1 MSIGIG
7 PGIGVGI
14 GGSGGGTGFPSSLTA
29 AANGPILSISGG
41 LTSYPPVLTVDL
53 LYGVQTVGDTMRVVA
68 ASDVAFTDVLLDTS
82 FVLTGTP
89 ATDTAALNAAVAG
102 LSSPAVRYIRV
113 HCIGWSNMV
122 MHGNAT
128 PATITSSATPSV
140 DELAPLA
147 FALTANQPI
156 ASWALVG
163 GADYAYFTVDGATLS
178 FSSGVGDFEV
188 QPTYGFVV
196 RATNLAGLTTDQ
208 VCTLTLNNV
217 DEVVDAFA
225 FTDQT
230 EVALSTLLTSNTIT
244 ISGLATT
251 VGGSPVVLEVPGTI
265 TGAEWN
271 KNGTGWNAAGSTT
284 FKNSDTL
291 QLRMTSAALD
301 NTQTSATVNIGGVT
315 DTWTI
320 TTPVPVSDLPQS
332 GSVILDLVA
341 DDLTTLF
348 QNNAGTGAVAADSDV
363 VGMWQDKSANA
374 FHLTSVANDNTRPV
388 WRSGGGYPYV
398 ETDGINDV
406 LRRLEAMDLWAPG
419 GVTIAIAMRA
429 SSPAVSRYPFAGGN
443 SSQTNTILSPFY
455 TSPTTA
461 ADAAAFYRADGGAN
475 IISNQTT
482 NAAAFDGNDTVL
494 VAVDNGSS
502 VTVYQDGVAGTARA
516 YTRGANAMTT
526 NIIALGALVRGNP
539 QTYAGYMA
547 MRVHRVTIWATPLDA
562 TDRAAALT
570 ALAAKQGRTL

>member
-1 MSIGIG
+1 MRYGYG
-7 PGIGVGI
+7 QRNNLLFGF
-14 GGSGGGTGFPSSLTA
+14 GGSASGTGFPSYLNADAT
-29 AANGPILSISGG
+29 GPILSISGG
-41 LTSYPPVLTVDL
+41 LTSYPPVLAADL
-53 LYGVQTVGDTMRVVA
+53 LYAAQTVGDTMRVVA
-68 ASDVAFTDVLLDTS
+68 ASDVAFTTILLDVNFT
-82 FVLTGTP
+82 LTGVP
-89 ATDTAALNAAVAG
+89 ATDTAALNSALAPLNSA
-102 LSSPAVRYIRV
+102 AVRYIRV
-113 HCIGWSNMV
+113 HCIGWSNVV

-128 PATITSSATPSV
+128 PTTITSSATPAV
-140 DELAPLA
+140 DELAALA
-147 FALTANQPI
+147 FTFTADQPI
-156 ASWALVG
+156 AAWAIVG
-163 GADYAYFTVDGATLS
+163 GADYDYLTLNGNVLT
-178 FSSGVGDFEV
+178 FSGGVGDFEV
-188 QPTYGFVV
+188 KPSYGFVV
-196 RATNLAGLTTDQ
+196 RATNLAGLETDQ

-348 QNNAGTGAVAADSDV
+348 QSNAGTGAVAADGDV
-363 VGMWQDKSANA
+363 VGLWQDKSANA
-374 FHLTSVANDNTRPV
+374 FHIPSVANDTSRPV
-388 WRSGGGYPYV
+388 WRPGGGYPYV
-398 ETDGINDV
+398 EMDGVNDV
-406 LRRLEAMDLWAPG
+406 LRRVEAMDLWPAG
-419 GVTIAIAMRA
+419 GITIAIAMRA

-461 ADAAAFYRADGGAN
+461 ADAAAFYRADGGVNLIA
-475 IISNQTT
+475 NQTT

-502 VTVYQDGVAGTARA
+502 VTVYQDGTAGTTRS

-526 NIIALGALVRGNP
+526 NIIALGALVRSSGA
-539 QTYAGYMA
+539 TGFMA

-570 ALAAKQGRTL
+570 ALAAKQGRAL

>member
-1 MSIGIG
+1 MSVSTHFFSYGA
-7 PGIGVGI
+7 
-14 GGSGGGTGFPSSLTA
+14 GSSGFPSYFHA
-29 AANGPILSISGG
+29 DAIGPILSISGG
-41 LTSYPPVLTVDL
+41 LTTYPPSLTVDL

-68 ASDVAFTDVLLDTS
+68 ASDSAFTTILLDTD
-82 FVLTGTP
+82 FILTGVP
-89 ATDTAALNAAVAG
+89 ATDTAALNSALAPLNSA
-102 LSSPAVRYIRV
+102 AVRYIRV
-113 HCIGWSNMV
+113 HCIGWSNVV

-128 PATITSSATPSV
+128 PATITSSATPAV
-140 DELAPLA
+140 DELASLS
-147 FALTANQPI
+147 FTFTANQPI
-156 ASWALVG
+156 ATWAIVG
-163 GADYAYFTVDGATLS
+163 GEDYYYLTLNDNILT
-178 FSSGVGDFEV
+178 FSGGVGDFEV
-188 QPTYGFVV
+188 KPTYGFVV
-196 RATNLAGLTTDQ
+196 RATNLAGLITDQ

-271 KNGTGWNAAGSTT
+271 KNGAGWNAAGSTT
-284 FKNSDTL
+284 FKNGDTL
-291 QLRMTSAALD
+291 QLRMTSAAVD
-301 NTQTSATVNIGGVT
+301 NTQTSATVNIVGVT

-341 DDLTTLF
+341 DDLTSLF
-348 QNNAGTGAVAADSDV
+348 QSNAGTTPVAADSDV

-374 FHLTSVANDNTRPV
+374 FHLTSVANDTRPV
-388 WRSGGGYPYV
+388 WRSGGGFPYI
-398 ETDGINDV
+398 EFDGVNDV
-406 LRRLEAMDLWAPG
+406 LRRVEAMDLWPAG

-429 SSPAVSRYPFAGGN
+429 SSPAVSRYPLAGGN

-455 TSPTTA
+455 TSPGVA
-461 ADAAAFYRADGGAN
+461 ADAAAFYRADGGPN

-502 VTVYQDGVAGTARA
+502 VTVYQDGVAGTTRS
-516 YTRGANAMTT
+516 YTRGANTMTT
-526 NIIALGALVRGNP
+526 DIVALGALVRSTPATGFM
-539 QTYAGYMA
+539 G

-562 TDRAAALT
+562 TDRALANT
-570 ALAAKQGRTL
+570 ALAAKQGRIL